1 MPQGE
6 VMWQLGDIHEKL
18 GNHGKA
24 GSVGFVSRPPWLE
37 ENHGLIG
44 ICLRSVDQFDPCNE
58 SSCCIL
64 VGVWPIR
71 RNVSIDV
78 TMYVYISIGL
88 YTPNHPLEHLLQCWL
103 PKECGTY
110 DMGHALKEKNVG
122 RMNHT
127 AGMIFWVSLCL
138 HFFWCCLGSIAT
150 LLSCFFCK
158 YSLRMF
164 TYGIFFQFSISLVS
178 STLSNELF
186 FFRSLHSQS
195 RWSFRLGGAW
205 MVFTFGDFTKRSA
218 NRPRQGRWV
227 RVSSNTLRN
236 KENCLKIWGTIAR
249 LHHK

>member
-1 MPQGE
+1 MARCRIHFCLLTVSFQHKFTYIQTASDVMPQGE

-164 TYGIFFQFSISLVS
+164 TYGIFFPIFHQSSLVNS
-178 STLSNELF
+178 LQRVGF
-186 FFRSLHSQS
+186 FSEPPQPKPMIFP
-195 RWSFRLGGAW
+195 
-205 MVFTFGDFTKRSA
+205 FGRRMNGFHF
-218 NRPRQGRWV
+218 W
-227 RVSSNTLRN
+227 
-236 KENCLKIWGTIAR
+236 
-249 LHHK
+249 

>member
-78 TMYVYISIGL
+78 TMYVYIYLSV
-88 YTPNHPLEHLLQCWL
+88 YTRQIIPSNIFCNAGCQRNAEHMTWA
-103 PKECGTY
+103 
-110 DMGHALKEKNVG
+110 M
-122 RMNHT
+122 R
-127 AGMIFWVSLCL
+127 
-138 HFFWCCLGSIAT
+138 
-150 LLSCFFCK
+150 
-158 YSLRMF
+158 
-164 TYGIFFQFSISLVS
+164 
-178 STLSNELF
+178 
-186 FFRSLHSQS
+186 
-195 RWSFRLGGAW
+195 
-205 MVFTFGDFTKRSA
+205 
-218 NRPRQGRWV
+218 
-227 RVSSNTLRN
+227 
-236 KENCLKIWGTIAR
+236 
-249 LHHK
+249 